1 MSTAGEEES
10 RTADREPQRGSSGP
24 GPGLATV
31 HRFNVAA
38 VWHVTTVVLK
48 YEVLYDDIYMH
59 VHVQVQ
65 VQKAKE
71 LRDF

>member
-1 MSTAGEEES
+1 MSAAGEEES

-38 VWHVTTVVLK
+38 VWHVTTVLSIEYKV
-48 YEVLYDDIYMH
+48 YYDDIYMH

-65 VQKAKE
+65 KAKTF
-71 LRDF
+71 RDF

>member
-1 MSTAGEEES
+1 MSAAGEEES

-38 VWHVTTVVLK
+38 V
-48 YEVLYDDIYMH
+48 
-59 VHVQVQ
+59 
-65 VQKAKE
+65 
-71 LRDF
+71 